1 MRMQKLQPIT
11 SVSHTRTTLTGLVLR
26 WMIWMRLSQTSR
38 KLLKDNIYELILRA
52 PDGRERRELAW
63 FPNDR
68 VRQDF
73 YDKARKR
80 GLEVIE
86 NNNE

>member
-1 MRMQKLQPIT
+1 M
-11 SVSHTRTTLTGLVLR
+11 TG
-26 WMIWMRLSQTSR
+26 
-38 KLLKDNIYELILRA
+38 IYELTLRA
-52 PDGRERRELAW
+52 PDGRERRTLAW
-63 FPNDR
+63 FPTEE

-86 NNNE
+86 NNELHELNEFKSNKQK